1 MKSYDLTTLAVLDDQ
16 FRGLT
21 DSLSERYKGNWDDK
35 IHDSYLTYVK
45 QVQELSLKLHE
56 IRCRAHSLDRAINA
70 LNIDEIEQ
78 TAMSLRQEG
87 DNV

>member
-45 QVQELSLKLHE
+45 QVQEL
-56 IRCRAHSLDRAINA
+56 
-70 LNIDEIEQ
+70 
-78 TAMSLRQEG
+78 
-87 DNV
+87 